1 MQKQVSALS
10 APSELF
16 DPELPTAKELM
27 AAICCV
33 ATQYALKPTQELAIL
48 ASDLAKKLTAPE
60 YAETKLIED
69 IAVRLVK
76 QWTRIVSEYGSDDS
90 WMLETHGTLQ

>member
-1 MQKQVSALS
+1 MQKQVSSIQAT
-10 APSELF
+10 SELF

-60 YAETKLIED
+60 YADTKLIED
-69 IAVRLVK
+69 IAERLVK
-76 QWTRIVSEYGSDDS
+76 QWTRIVSEYGAEDS
-90 WMLETHGTLQ
+90 WMLETHNTLQ

>member
-1 MQKQVSALS
+1 MQKQVSALQ
-10 APSELF
+10 APSEFF

-33 ATQYALKPTQELAIL
+33 ATQYALKPTHELAIL
-48 ASDLAKKLTAPE
+48 ATELANKLTAPE

-69 IAVRLVK
+69 IAERLVK

>member
-1 MQKQVSALS
+1 MQKQVSALQ

-33 ATQYALKPTQELAIL
+33 ATQYALKPTHELAIL
-48 ASDLAKKLTAPE
+48 ANELANKLTAPE

-69 IAVRLVK
+69 IAERLVK

>member
-1 MQKQVSALS
+1 MQKQVSS
-10 APSELF
+10 IQAPSELF

-60 YAETKLIED
+60 YADTKLIED
-69 IAVRLVK
+69 IAERLVK
-76 QWTRIVSEYGSDDS
+76 QWTRVVSEYGAEDS
-90 WMLETHGTLQ
+90 WMLETHNTLQ

>member
-1 MQKQVSALS
+1 MQKQVSSLK

-33 ATQYALKPTQELAIL
+33 ATQYALKPSQELAIL
-48 ASDLAKKLTAPE
+48 ASDLANKLTAPE
-60 YAETKLIED
+60 YADSKLIED
-69 IAVRLVK
+69 IAERLVQ
-76 QWTRIVSEYGSDDS
+76 QWARIVSEYGTEDS
-90 WMLETHGTLQ
+90 WLLASHRTLQ

>member
-1 MQKQVSALS
+1 MQKQVSSIQAT
-10 APSELF
+10 SELF

-60 YAETKLIED
+60 YADTKLIED
-69 IAVRLVK
+69 IAERLVK
-76 QWTRIVSEYGSDDS
+76 QWTRVVSEYGAEDS
-90 WMLETHGTLQ
+90 WMLETHNTLQ

>member
-1 MQKQVSALS
+1 MQKQVSSLK

-16 DPELPTAKELM
+16 DPELPTSRELM

-48 ASDLAKKLTAPE
+48 ASELAHKLTAPE
-60 YAETKLIED
+60 YADTKLIED
-69 IAVRLVK
+69 IAERLVQ
-76 QWTRIVSEYGSDDS
+76 QWTRIVSEYGAEDS
-90 WMLETHGTLQ
+90 WLLTSHNTLQ